1 MEILTDINTEL
12 KLRSHII
19 KGIIDVAELTLYLKQ
34 LYSKSAYNLELNVF
48 WDLREADFS
57 SVSSEEVRS
66 FMNYVSIKWGKSG
79 KNKAA
84 LIVSQD
90 LAFGMS
96 RMYQMLMENSTPSQI
111 AIFKDIDEAKKWIM
125 KE

>member
-1 MEILTDINTEL
+1 MEVLTDINTKL

-19 KGIIDVAELTLYLKQ
+19 KGIIDISKLSLYLKQ
-34 LYSKSAYNLELNVF
+34 LYSESNFNLEFNVF

-57 SVSSEEVRS
+57 KVSSEEVRS
-66 FMNYVSIKWGKSG
+66 LMNYVSNTWGKSG

-90 LAFGMS
+90 LGFGLS
-96 RMYQMLMENSTPSQI
+96 RMYQMLMESSSSSRI
-111 AIFKDIDEAKKWIM
+111 AIFKEIDEAKNWI
-125 KE
+125 KNK